1 LSLENEERNSA
12 YEKLTPQRKQ
22 LVDKVMENLEKG
34 NLFWSQ
40 GWVSSGAPES
50 AVTGKKYRGINNLFL
65 SLIAMSENY
74 EDNRWATFK
83 QMEEKGWTF
92 KKDEEGKSAAKGK
105 GATVEYYEMRDKE
118 TKKRFDRSVLD
129 GMTASEQQ
137 EYMDK
142 NVYWLRKF
150 YRVFN
155 CSLMDGVPAKEKPL
169 IDINDRNE
177 RAEAILLYWDQ
188 NESKIVYG
196 GSQAYY
202 KASSDEV
209 HLPKRADFK
218 SMQEFYSTALH
229 EIGHSTGHETRLNR
243 DLSGGFGS
251 EKYAMEELRAEIASI
266 FMEQD
271 VGIEASEGRLQN
283 NAAYLQS
290 WKEEIKENPNALF
303 TAITD
308 ADKIAKYVSE
318 RERAYRRVND
328 VQYYSII
335 EETNAY
341 SEQVYKCC
349 ICDEEGEVKPLIN
362 YAFADRE
369 ALEKEID
376 KVKELDLWKDKTFE
390 EVSIEELKEKGK
402 AGKVEQEKSTEY
414 IKPSELVATEV
425 AAKALPVSMK
435 GRGSESLTRMSDRET
450 LARAEGYYAKD
461 SKFADL
467 YVGKNVMKN
476 IERSESGLMLRLAM
490 FCGNDEE
497 QLLRIFK
504 SSGQFRDEK
513 PNAYYMKL
521 ASESM
526 KTIREMRGSIA
537 AAQENNG
544 FTKGK
549 IGINSKR

>member
-1 LSLENEERNSA
+1 MSLSSEEKNTA

-34 NLFWSQ
+34 NLFWTQ

-50 AVTGKKYRGINNLFL
+50 AITGKKYRGINNLFL

-74 EDNRWATFK
+74 GDNRWATFK

-92 KKDEEGKSAAKGK
+92 KKDEEGNSLAKGK
-105 GATVEYYEMRDKE
+105 GASIEYYEMRDKE
-118 TKKRFDRSVLD
+118 TKRRFDRSVLD

-155 CSLMDGVPAKEKPL
+155 CSLMEGVPVKEKPQ
-169 IDINDRNE
+169 IDVNDRND
-177 RAEAILLYWDQ
+177 RAEAILDYWDK
-188 NESKIVYG
+188 NEAKIVYG
-196 GSQAYY
+196 GSQAFYRTDT
-202 KASSDEV
+202 DEV
-209 HLPKRADFK
+209 HLPERADFK

-229 EIGHSTGHETRLNR
+229 EIGHSTGHESRLNR
-243 DLSGGFGS
+243 DLSGRFGS
-251 EKYAMEELRAEIASI
+251 EDYAMEELRAEIASI

-271 VGIEASEGRLQN
+271 LEIEPSEGRLQN
-283 NAAYLQS
+283 NAAYIQS

-308 ADKIAKYVSE
+308 ADKIAKYVSGKE
-318 RERAYRRVND
+318 QEYRQSKDIQFYAIV
-328 VQYYSII
+328 

-349 ICDEEGEVKPLIN
+349 ICDEEGRVKPLIN
-362 YAFADRE
+362 YGFADRD
-369 ALEKEID
+369 ALEKELD
-376 KVKELDLWKDKTFE
+376 KIKELDLWKDKTFE
-390 EVSIEELKEKGK
+390 EVSIEELKEKGA

-425 AAKALPVSMK
+425 AAKALPVSME

-461 SKFADL
+461 NKFADL

-504 SSGQFRDEK
+504 SSGQYRDDK
-513 PNAYYMKL
+513 PNAYYMKM

-526 KTIREMRGSIA
+526 KSIQRMRESVTA
-537 AAQENNG
+537 ATVSSGA
-544 FTKGK
+544 TKGK
-549 IGINSKR
+549 VGINSKR

>member
-1 LSLENEERNSA
+1 
-12 YEKLTPQRKQ
+12 
-22 LVDKVMENLEKG
+22 
-34 NLFWSQ
+34 
-40 GWVSSGAPES
+40 
-50 AVTGKKYRGINNLFL
+50 
-65 SLIAMSENY
+65 
-74 EDNRWATFK
+74 
-83 QMEEKGWTF
+83 MEEKGWTF

-177 RAEAILLYWDQ
+177 RAEAILSYWDQ

-202 KASSDEV
+202 KASNDEV

-229 EIGHSTGHETRLNR
+229 EIGHSTGHESRLNR

-328 VQYYSII
+328 VQYYAII

-349 ICDEEGEVKPLIN
+349 ICDEDGEVKPLIN

-504 SSGQFRDEK
+504 SSGQYRDDK

>member
-1 LSLENEERNSA
+1 
-12 YEKLTPQRKQ
+12 
-22 LVDKVMENLEKG
+22 
-34 NLFWSQ
+34 
-40 GWVSSGAPES
+40 
-50 AVTGKKYRGINNLFL
+50 
-65 SLIAMSENY
+65 
-74 EDNRWATFK
+74 
-83 QMEEKGWTF
+83 
-92 KKDEEGKSAAKGK
+92 
-105 GATVEYYEMRDKE
+105 
-118 TKKRFDRSVLD
+118 
-129 GMTASEQQ
+129 
-137 EYMDK
+137 
-142 NVYWLRKF
+142 
-150 YRVFN
+150 
-155 CSLMDGVPAKEKPL
+155 
-169 IDINDRNE
+169 
-177 RAEAILLYWDQ
+177 
-188 NESKIVYG
+188 
-196 GSQAYY
+196 
-202 KASSDEV
+202 
-209 HLPKRADFK
+209 
-218 SMQEFYSTALH
+218 
-229 EIGHSTGHETRLNR
+229 
-243 DLSGGFGS
+243 
-251 EKYAMEELRAEIASI
+251 MEELRAEIASI

-271 VGIEASEGRLQN
+271 LEIEPSEGRLQN
-283 NAAYLQS
+283 NVAYIQS

-513 PNAYYMKL
+513 PNAYYSKMADEEL
-521 ASESM
+521 QFVAGLRARSVMPAASRQGE
-526 KTIREMRGSIA
+526 
-537 AAQENNG
+537 
-544 FTKGK
+544 KGHYGVNAK
-549 IGINSKR
+549 S

>member
-1 LSLENEERNSA
+1 MSLENEERNSA

-50 AVTGKKYRGINNLFL
+50 AVTGKKYRGINNLF
-65 SLIAMSENY
+65 
-74 EDNRWATFK
+74 
-83 QMEEKGWTF
+83 
-92 KKDEEGKSAAKGK
+92 
-105 GATVEYYEMRDKE
+105 
-118 TKKRFDRSVLD
+118 
-129 GMTASEQQ
+129 
-137 EYMDK
+137 
-142 NVYWLRKF
+142 
-150 YRVFN
+150 
-155 CSLMDGVPAKEKPL
+155 
-169 IDINDRNE
+169 
-177 RAEAILLYWDQ
+177 
-188 NESKIVYG
+188 
-196 GSQAYY
+196 
-202 KASSDEV
+202 
-209 HLPKRADFK
+209 
-218 SMQEFYSTALH
+218 
-229 EIGHSTGHETRLNR
+229 
-243 DLSGGFGS
+243 
-251 EKYAMEELRAEIASI
+251 
-266 FMEQD
+266 
-271 VGIEASEGRLQN
+271 
-283 NAAYLQS
+283 
-290 WKEEIKENPNALF
+290 
-303 TAITD
+303 
-308 ADKIAKYVSE
+308 
-318 RERAYRRVND
+318 
-328 VQYYSII
+328 
-335 EETNAY
+335 
-341 SEQVYKCC
+341 
-349 ICDEEGEVKPLIN
+349 
-362 YAFADRE
+362 
-369 ALEKEID
+369 
-376 KVKELDLWKDKTFE
+376 KELDIWKDKTFE
-390 EVSIEELKEKGK
+390 EVSIDELREKGK
-402 AGKVEQEKSTEY
+402 TGKVEQEKSTEY

-425 AAKALPVSMK
+425 AAKALPVSME